1 MDKPAA
7 IEQIRSVCNTVTK
20 ELMRIHPAVPAL
32 QDQEA
37 QADILRAVFELT
49 KQIETI
55 KKRLLRLQARDESK
69 DL

>member
-20 ELMRIHPAVPAL
+20 ELMKIHPAVAAL

-37 QADILRAVFELT
+37 QAEILRAVFELT
-49 KQIETI
+49 KQVETI